1 MFKEK
6 IPQELCN
13 ASCPS
18 PTSPISMIRNRARG
32 LREEAHRLEQL
43 ADKLENISWSVDSTT
58 AFYELI
64 H

>member
-1 MFKEK
+1 MLSNKT
-6 IPQELCN
+6 IQEPCN
-13 ASCPS
+13 TASAS
-18 PTSPISMIRNRARG
+18 PTSPVSTIRNRARG

-43 ADKLENISWSVDSTT
+43 ADKLESISWSVDSTT